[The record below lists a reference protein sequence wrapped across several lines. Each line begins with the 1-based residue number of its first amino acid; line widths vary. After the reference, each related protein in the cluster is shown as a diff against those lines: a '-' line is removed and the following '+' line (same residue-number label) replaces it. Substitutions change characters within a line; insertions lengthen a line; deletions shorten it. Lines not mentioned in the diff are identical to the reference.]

1 MTSSTQKLF
10 LMLVIGI
17 LIGAMGVLAWRTGEI
32 SGSDAGN
39 DSTPSGVVAEQLEV
53 ATTSSQSISSTSK
66 IPVSLPEIPRNV
78 RVGMNVS
85 DQPAGDEVFVS
96 GLVLEENQW
105 VAVYDGEG
113 GEPGSILGASR
124 VRAGEI
130 STTVTLLRATVQGG
144 RYYVAILGDN
154 GDDRFDRQTDL
165 PPLSPEHFVI
175 VSFVAR

>member
-1 MTSSTQKLF
+1 
-10 LMLVIGI
+10 MLVIGI

-32 SGSDAGN
+32 SGPGVGN
-39 DSTPSGVVAEQLEV
+39 DSTPSGVTPKRLEV
-53 ATTSSQSISSTSK
+53 ATTSSQAISSTSK
-66 IPVSLPEIPRNV
+66 IPVALPEVPRNV

-85 DQPAGDEVFVS
+85 DQPAGDEVFVT
-96 GLVLEENQW
+96 GLVLEEDHW
-105 VAVYDGEG
+105 VAVYDERG

-175 VSFVAR
+175 VSFAAR

>member
-32 SGSDAGN
+32 SGPAVGN
-39 DSTPSGVVAEQLEV
+39 DSTPSGVVAEQLDV
-53 ATTSSQSISSTSK
+53 ATTSSQTISSTSK
-66 IPVSLPEIPRNV
+66 IPVALPEIPRNV

-85 DQPAGDEVFVS
+85 DQPAGDEVFVT
-96 GLVLEENQW
+96 GLVLEKDHW
-105 VAVYDGEG
+105 VAVYDEQG
-113 GEPGSILGASR
+113 GQPGSILGASR
-124 VRAGEI
+124 VRAGQI
-130 STTVTLLRATVQGG
+130 STTVSLLRATEEGG
-144 RYYVAILGDN
+144 RHYVAILNDN

-165 PPLSPEHFVI
+165 PPLSSEHFVI